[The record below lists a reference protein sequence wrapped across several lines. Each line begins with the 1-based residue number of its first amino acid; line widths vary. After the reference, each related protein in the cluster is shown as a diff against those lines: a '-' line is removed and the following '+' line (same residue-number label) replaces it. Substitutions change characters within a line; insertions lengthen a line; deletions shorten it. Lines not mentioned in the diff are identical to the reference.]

1 MHVQEQAF
9 RAYYASMSDRD
20 LLAVAAN
27 RMSFIDLAQ
36 QILREELARR
46 KLSLPAEA
54 SAPETAT
61 PEGAFSSAFH
71 KLFGAR
77 RAQHP

>member
-9 RAYYASMSDRD
+9 RAYYASMSDSD

-27 RMSFIDLAQ
+27 RTSFIDLAQ

-46 KLSLPAEA
+46 SLALPVEVAPA
-54 SAPETAT
+54 SAPAA
-61 PEGAFSSAFH
+61 G
-71 KLFGAR
+71 FGAAVHRFFR
-77 RAQHP
+77 RRHMHN

>member
-9 RAYYASMSDRD
+9 RAYYASMTDRD

-46 KLSLPAEA
+46 RLTLPAEA
-54 SAPETAT
+54 LPPQTGPTA
-61 PEGAFSSAFH
+61 GLLSSAFH
-71 KLFGAR
+71 KLL
-77 RAQHP
+77 RAGRT